1 MSSSAH
7 ASPATQWRPSLLARA
22 IQIGVLTAGVYLNL
36 VRFYVLVF
44 YEGNDWGKFYWDA
57 VAWLDGRPMYAV
69 NPATWVRATDTY
81 GQHFLDLAAP
91 HFLLP
96 FLLVGRLGFSASV
109 IVWATTAA
117 LGAGIAYRIVAKEIG
132 APSDR
137 TLFYAIPILFL
148 SDLVGSVTVT
158 GQITFQVLP
167 IVAQM
172 WVWGRHERWGPAAL
186 ALGVLIA
193 IKPFFLLVLPWMA
206 WRGSWKAVPLAV
218 ATFSLVIALGLAVFG
233 VETYRTW
240 LGTLAGADWSW
251 VPMNASLRAPI
262 TRALT
267 VNPAFANFVDAP
279 ALAGLVWRIAFVVL
293 STLVLALAA
302 LDRRDGWRDRGMA
315 LLLVSAIFLSP
326 LGWTYYLWWALPPF
340 VAVLVQNPRS
350 KTRNALLVASAVIFG
365 CPTLLLPIDPTWPLG
380 HVVSGTQFIGLAFL
394 WLACVQES
402 VVAVRAGLPLR
413 NAWYGRVAPE
423 PP

>member
-1 MSSSAH
+1 MSSTAH
-7 ASPATQWRPSLLARA
+7 ASTASDWRPSLLARL
-22 IQIGVLTAGVYLNL
+22 IQVCVLASGVYLNL
-36 VRFYVLVF
+36 VRVYVLVG
-44 YEGNDWGKFYWDA
+44 YDGNDWGKFYWDA
-57 VAWLDGRPMYAV
+57 VAWLDGRPMYVA
-69 NPATWVRATDTY
+69 NPATWIRATNTY

-96 FLLVGRLGFSASV
+96 FLLVGRLGFPAS
-109 IVWATTAA
+109 IMVWATTAA
-117 LGAGIAYRIVAKEIG
+117 FGAGLAYRIVVRELG

-137 TLFYAIPILFL
+137 TVFYAIPILFL

-158 GQITFQVLP
+158 GQISFQVLP
-167 IVAQM
+167 IVAQT
-172 WVWGRHERWGPAAL
+172 WVWARHERWDRAAL
-186 ALGVLIA
+186 GLGVLIA
-193 IKPFFLLVLPWMA
+193 IKPFFLLLLPWMA
-206 WRGSWKAVPLAV
+206 WRGSWKAVPLAI
-218 ATFSLVIALGLAVFG
+218 ASFSFVVALGLAVFG

-240 LGTLAGADWSW
+240 LDTLASADWSW

-267 VNPAFANFVDAP
+267 VNPAYPHFADAP
-279 ALAGLVWRIAFVVL
+279 ALAALVWRIAFVVL
-293 STLVLALAA
+293 CTVVLAIAA

-326 LGWTYYLWWALPPF
+326 LGWTYYLWWTLPPLL
-340 VAVLVQNPRS
+340 AVLLQNPRS
-350 KTRNALLVASAVIFG
+350 KARDALLVSSAVIFG
-365 CPTLLLPIDPTWPLG
+365 SPSLLLPIDPTWPLG
-380 HVVSGTQFIGLAFL
+380 HLVSGTQVIGLACL

-402 VVAVRAGLPLR
+402 AVALRAGLPLR